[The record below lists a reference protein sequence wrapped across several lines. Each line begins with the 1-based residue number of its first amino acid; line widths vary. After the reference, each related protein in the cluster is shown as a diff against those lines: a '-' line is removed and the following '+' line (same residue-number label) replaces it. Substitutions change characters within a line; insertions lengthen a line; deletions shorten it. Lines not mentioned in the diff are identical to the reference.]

1 MFRQREQ
8 QEKKEAEIRR
18 MQLQKREADIAAQ
31 IRAINEQIS
40 GPKKPEPKKPDPPP
54 QTSGGNLSGGTFL
67 KLFFELSLFKIIF
80 RLIGQFK

>member
-1 MFRQREQ
+1 MIFRQREQ

-54 QTSGGNLSGGTFL
+54 QTSGGNLSGGKSSKITDKL
-67 KLFFELSLFKIIF
+67 K
-80 RLIGQFK
+80 

>member
-1 MFRQREQ
+1 
-8 QEKKEAEIRR
+8 

-54 QTSGGNLSGGTFL
+54 QPSGGNLSGG
-67 KLFFELSLFKIIF
+67 KILHFVNFDPLRVIF
-80 RLIGQFK
+80 RLIGQLQWYRFW